1 MAFSTSKV
9 FQIREWVE
17 FDSKGRANCPCCSK
31 GPKDK
36 TLSLV
41 PNSEYGYKCFRGCT
55 PAEIREA
62 LGAPPPGRGLFG
74 SPPNRGRL
82 AHTVPP
88 PPPTDYTVDE
98 DYVNRAV
105 KRLLNEN
112 SRTAAQARNWL
123 EQRGIDKTDIA
134 RLRLGLGKRVI
145 IPDQDK
151 PDKKETYGAICI
163 FIPIPAKPGRYYVK
177 KRVAP
182 WLKGEER
189 PDYLGRWSQFGV
201 PATIWFTHFREDA
214 SQTWFCE
221 GEWDAIRLAQLAR
234 THRSRELI
242 AVACSTAGCGSVPPA
257 EELARL
263 PGTVKIFY
271 DRNDLPSAN
280 GTRPGDE
287 GALKLALA
295 LGSRGQIASVPM
307 PDDCSVNGWDVS
319 NALDAGYGWSD
330 FQQSAAKATTV
341 TLKENSANG
350 GIGSGGSGGNGR
362 CRGSG
367 SSGDGGDGGE
377 GNETNGKVVSHPAF
391 TPLNGA
397 QLLGEINALIAQD
410 LPASQVAT
418 IIPELANRSAYSERS
433 VWKIYSD
440 REAEI
445 EIEEERAQTAAMID
459 ALLIAKEAAID
470 LHSVLPIALAEPLL
484 KFATWLQV
492 RPESTLAILLTTVSA
507 LHHTQTTS
515 WLNRDW
521 DFSVKPNLYSAIVAP
536 ASQKK
541 SPIVKALA
549 RKPLKVLEKKARQKW
564 LEQQRQYLELELLY
578 QSLDKQERSQQ
589 FPEGLPS
596 PPPDRRKVY
605 SFTKNTS
612 EGLRN
617 QVGAYPDQGLLAIP
631 DELAGLLK
639 SANAYRGG
647 RGSDEED
654 LLSYYDGMGE
664 TVLRAS
670 GLAGDFDNLLLSILG
685 TIQPKVLQGFLSE
698 GEDINGRWARFMFV
712 NQPLVPSM
720 MKADGGSFDLTPLLA
735 SLYEKVNQLPPMEY
749 LPDPEAFKYYC
760 GVYNELERRRVADP
774 SSAMSAVWGKAE
786 GRIGKI
792 ATNLHV
798 IHSLIAGR
806 TPSVLIPKARY
817 VEATSITLFFIQQ
830 VFSLYNELGEADAL
844 ATHLVKV
851 INLSQKKKRWITA
864 RDVQLCYDQK
874 YRPRPNEVRSW
885 FRELEAMGFGV
896 TQGEGRYLKY
906 NYQIVGAVGEEV
918 EDSPTAPSIDLSSF
932 KPNVEFVGECGVFLS
947 KNSQLNGQ
955 SQSGEAASNLV
966 QIAPTTPTNSTNGGK
981 LEPLGNPVVGSHS
994 TFSPTT
1000 PTNLVEPN
1008 CTELP
1013 LTPEIDDRPFPD
1025 DDPPGGSP
1033 SPNLPKDSPDDS
1045 GIGMKSESVQRE
1057 ERASSVVVDDTDAG
1071 GVEIDAS
1078 SPLAELQQLLL
1089 ICETVA
1095 DLVEVK
1101 GMYPTQQVKLAY
1113 KSLNSYERKPL
1124 RKIILREAEP
1134 IRVNGKAISPCQFL
1148 SSFAGQQKDNIL
1160 VGDKVYWSECP
1171 GHLESWS
1178 PFEVLEVRDDGWA
1191 KLDILTEPVPLCE
1204 LVISDQ

>member
-1 MAFSTSKV
+1 MP
-9 FQIREWVE
+9 R
-17 FDSKGRANCPCCSK
+17 GRA
-31 GPKDK
+31 D
-36 TLSLV
+36 T
-41 PNSEYGYKCFRGCT
+41 
-55 PAEIREA
+55 
-62 LGAPPPGRGLFG
+62 
-74 SPPNRGRL
+74 
-82 AHTVPP
+82 
-88 PPPTDYTVDE
+88 
-98 DYVNRAV
+98 
-105 KRLLNEN
+105 
-112 SRTAAQARNWL
+112 
-123 EQRGIDKTDIA
+123 
-134 RLRLGLGKRVI
+134 
-145 IPDQDK
+145 
-151 PDKKETYGAICI
+151 
-163 FIPIPAKPGRYYVK
+163 
-177 KRVAP
+177 
-182 WLKGEER
+182 
-189 PDYLGRWSQFGV
+189 
-201 PATIWFTHFREDA
+201 
-214 SQTWFCE
+214 
-221 GEWDAIRLAQLAR
+221 
-234 THRSRELI
+234 
-242 AVACSTAGCGSVPPA
+242 
-257 EELARL
+257 
-263 PGTVKIFY
+263 
-271 DRNDLPSAN
+271 PSAAVDSPFR
-280 GTRPGDE
+280 TRQP
-287 GALKLALA
+287 
-295 LGSRGQIASVPM
+295 
-307 PDDCSVNGWDVS
+307 
-319 NALDAGYGWSD
+319 
-330 FQQSAAKATTV
+330 T
-341 TLKENSANG
+341 
-350 GIGSGGSGGNGR
+350 
-362 CRGSG
+362 
-367 SSGDGGDGGE
+367 GGE
-377 GNETNGKVVSHPAF
+377 V
-391 TPLNGA
+391 
-397 QLLGEINALIAQD
+397 
-410 LPASQVAT
+410 
-418 IIPELANRSAYSERS
+418 
-433 VWKIYSD
+433 
-440 REAEI
+440 
-445 EIEEERAQTAAMID
+445 
-459 ALLIAKEAAID
+459 EAA
-470 LHSVLPIALAEPLL
+470 
-484 KFATWLQV
+484 
-492 RPESTLAILLTTVSA
+492 AIG
-507 LHHTQTTS
+507 LHH
-515 WLNRDW
+515 R
-521 DFSVKPNLYSAIVAP
+521 
-536 ASQKK
+536 
-541 SPIVKALA
+541 
-549 RKPLKVLEKKARQKW
+549 
-564 LEQQRQYLELELLY
+564 
-578 QSLDKQERSQQ
+578 
-589 FPEGLPS
+589 GH
-596 PPPDRRKVY
+596 
-605 SFTKNTS
+605 
-612 EGLRN
+612 
-617 QVGAYPDQGLLAIP
+617 QGLLAIP

-685 TIQPKVLQGFLSE
+685 TIQPKVLQDFLSK

-712 NQPLVPSM
+712 NQPLVPSV

-906 NYQIVGAVGEEV
+906 NYQIVGGVGEEV

-1008 CTELP
+1008 CTAVQ
-1013 LTPEIDDRPFPD
+1013 LTPESDDRPFPD